1 MQGWW
6 EKQGLGYRVC
16 GSTLEQE
23 IRIKDGVGTLRWG
36 VSPTGVGLLAQVNL
50 LLAQLLAQR
59 SYVFPN
65 AAISFI
71 FLCNLI

>member
-1 MQGWW
+1 MRIR
-6 EKQGLGYRVC
+6 GLAHAARVC